1 MVYVLVD
8 ECELE
13 DGTQHP
19 SGVGD
24 PSIPDGDER
33 VVYGILKGPE
43 SWSPF
48 TVQVCVRGC
57 VVVVAG
63 ILTVALRCSVPASVQ
78 VCVRE
83 CVLLL
88 LPGFLL

>member
-1 MVYVLVD
+1 MVGVCLPRISCVVYVLVD

-13 DGTQHP
+13 EGTQHP

-33 VVYGILKGPE
+33 VVYGILKAPE

-48 TVQVCVRGC
+48 TVQVCERV
-57 VVVVAG
+57 
-63 ILTVALRCSVPASVQ
+63 
-78 VCVRE
+78 

-88 LPGFLL
+88 LPGFSL

>member
-1 MVYVLVD
+1 MVGADDNRGSHARCVVLVD

-13 DGTQHP
+13 EGTQHP

-43 SWSPF
+43 SWNPF
-48 TVQVCVRGC
+48 TVQVSER
-57 VVVVAG
+57 
-63 ILTVALRCSVPASVQ
+63 
-78 VCVRE
+78 
-83 CVLLL
+83 VLLF
-88 LPGFLL
+88 LPGLLV